1 MLGIFSIFVQIY
13 VKPTDMK
20 RVFYLLMCVVLCM
33 GLQAQ
38 ERKIPFNGLLKDAND
53 KPIRKARVYITSP
66 RNYVT
71 TTKMGEFGL
80 TNVQPDDTL
89 KILLNKQTYTVP
101 VDGKKSIIIR
111 LDAENERIEVS
122 ESMALVEKGFDYV
135 SRRERDLGTIVT
147 GATLRRSGRS
157 TLIAALQGRVP
168 GLNISGT
175 EAPGSE
181 GSVNIRGVKSFM
193 NPSTPLFVVDGMVTD
208 TLSDIPIEDV
218 DYVEILRDGAIYGAR
233 GGNGAILVFTKLP

>member
-1 MLGIFSIFVQIY
+1 
-13 VKPTDMK
+13 MK

-122 ESMALVEKGFDYV
+122 ESASLREKGFDHV

-181 GSVNIRGVKSFM
+181 GSVNIRGVKSFLS
-193 NPSTPLFVVDGMVTD
+193 PSTPLYVVDGMVVE
-208 TLSDIPIEDV
+208 TLSDIPIEDI
-218 DYVEILRDGAIYGAR
+218 DYVEILREGTIYGSR
-233 GGNGAILVFTKLP
+233 GANGAILVFTHLP

>member
-1 MLGIFSIFVQIY
+1 
-13 VKPTDMK
+13 MK
-20 RVFYLLMCVVLCM
+20 RLFSLLMCVVLC
-33 GLQAQ
+33 LEVQAQ

-122 ESMALVEKGFDYV
+122 ESASLREKGFDHV

-181 GSVNIRGVKSFM
+181 GSVNIRGVKSFLS
-193 NPSTPLFVVDGMVTD
+193 PSTPLYVVDGMVVE
-208 TLSDIPIEDV
+208 TLSDIPIEDI
-218 DYVEILRDGAIYGAR
+218 DYVEILREGTIYGSR
-233 GGNGAILVFTKLP
+233 GANGAILVFTHLP

>member
-1 MLGIFSIFVQIY
+1 
-13 VKPTDMK
+13 MK

-111 LDAENERIEVS
+111 LDAENERIEVL
-122 ESMALVEKGFDYV
+122 ESMALVE
-135 SRRERDLGTIVT
+135 RDLTMY
-147 GATLRRSGRS
+147 
-157 TLIAALQGRVP
+157 RVESA
-168 GLNISGT
+168 IW
-175 EAPGSE
+175 
-181 GSVNIRGVKSFM
+181 V
-193 NPSTPLFVVDGMVTD
+193 PS
-208 TLSDIPIEDV
+208 
-218 DYVEILRDGAIYGAR
+218 
-233 GGNGAILVFTKLP
+233 